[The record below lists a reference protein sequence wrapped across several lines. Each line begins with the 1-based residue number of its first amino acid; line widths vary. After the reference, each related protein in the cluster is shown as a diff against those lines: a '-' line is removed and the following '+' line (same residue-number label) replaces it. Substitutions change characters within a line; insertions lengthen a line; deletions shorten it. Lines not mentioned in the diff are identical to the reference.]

1 MIKNFAVRHALQSDE
16 WMKFQHSLGKKIIK
30 GSGKD
35 WQVSAVIEGSH
46 SKMFGQLKRL
56 YAPYGPHALSIEAMK
71 EALAFLRE
79 TAQSEGLAYVRI
91 EPTQLLTENEMRS
104 LGCIKTP
111 HDFQPSLTNVLD
123 LSRNTDDL
131 VSNMDYEMR
140 RLSRQLDQRGFS
152 FEITYDASDMSDFFE
167 MMKTTADRS
176 SAVLRDS
183 DYLKKTV
190 EVLGPTKTAGI
201 AYASVAGRRVSG
213 ALFYDDL
220 ENKTRYYMHAGSN
233 QEARK
238 VGGNPATVL
247 YLIFNAKESGLEK
260 FDFYG
265 VSPQE
270 DKSHRWAGF
279 SKFKRD
285 FGGTDVQYSGTWEM
299 PVKKLSYALF
309 RKLRSITGN

>member
-1 MIKNFAVRHALQSDE
+1 MIKNLSIRHALQSDE
-16 WMKFQHSLGKKIIK
+16 WMRFQESQGKKVVK

-46 SKMFGQLKRL
+46 SKIFGTMKRL

-71 EALAFLRE
+71 EAITFLQK
-79 TAQSEGLAYVRI
+79 TARSEGVSYIRV
-91 EPTQLLTENEMRS
+91 EPTQLLTEEEMRN
-104 LGCIKTP
+104 LGCIKNP

-123 LSRNTDDL
+123 LTKNSEDL

-140 RLSRQLDQRGFS
+140 RLSRQLDKRGFT
-152 FEITYDASDMSDFFE
+152 FEVTYDVSNTSDFLE
-167 MMKTTADRS
+167 MMNTTADRS
-176 SAVLRDS
+176 SATLRGS
-183 DYLKKTV
+183 EYLKKQI

-201 AYASVAGRRVSG
+201 AYALVGGRRLSG

-220 ENKTRYYMHAGSN
+220 DNKTRYYMHAGSRE
-233 QEARK
+233 EARK
-238 VGGNPATVL
+238 VGGNPAAVL
-247 YLIFNAKESGLEK
+247 YLIFNAKESGLER

-265 VSPQE
+265 VSPVE

-285 FGGTDVQYSGTWEM
+285 FGGVDVQYAGTWEI
-299 PVKKLSYALF
+299 PVKKLQYALF
-309 RKLRSITGN
+309 SKLRSIAGN